1 MIIDFCGNRLPHEGL
16 ENNYCRNP
24 TNHHTA
30 WCFTSKQPMTN
41 EWMSKWNEY
50 TIIHIGSGMEE
61 CDVPICEQ
69 ENEKKDPGMLNS
81 FFRDKV
87 HIFS

>member
-1 MIIDFCGNRLPHEGL
+1 MV
-16 ENNYCRNP
+16 
-24 TNHHTA
+24 
-30 WCFTSKQPMTN
+30 
-41 EWMSKWNEY
+41 EY